1 MEVNI
6 GTYCG
11 QLVIDG
17 EILPVAEFNVEP
29 ESETVLIIIDK
40 EGLFTQSFSPD
51 KEVVVNN

>member
-29 ESETVLIIIDK
+29 ESETVFIIIDK

-51 KEVVVNN
+51 KELVVNN